1 MNLLSFELSSCG
13 AAKTF
18 CFLMAVVLA
27 FHAPQAGSKWAEEP
41 QPAAQTVTAI
51 VAVSAP
57 VDGQRELPSRHGPD
71 DTPLQ
76 LKGGSLI
83 VGSLLLPRTALL
95 RSGATPSAAPR
106 RRLLVT
112 QWNSASS

>member
-1 MNLLSFELSSCG
+1 MNLLSFELSGCG

-27 FHAPQAGSKWAEEP
+27 FHAPQTGSKWAEEP
-41 QPAAQTVTAI
+41 QPSAQTVIAI
-51 VAVSAP
+51 VTVSLL
-57 VDGQRELPSRHGPD
+57 VDGHRELPSRQGPG

-76 LKGGSLI
+76 LKDGSLDS
-83 VGSLLLPRTALL
+83 GSLLLPRTVLL

-112 QWNSASS
+112 QWNSTSS